1 VLNRLAWHGRSDK
14 GSATY
19 LLRGSCCWRTCGG
32 RHIRARQP
40 KTTLRIFDP
49 TGHIHAQVTLSGI
62 VRRQTAVTYVNYP
75 RGTGRLL
82 LVFNRAGRTDF
93 CRLTQGLARRG
104 ARLHN
109 HHEVNAFEVNGH
121 IYLRPYVDYRYYPN
135 GLCGLP
141 DLQMQM
147 KLVTAGQLARLLR

>member
-1 VLNRLAWHGRSDK
+1 MGEAMRVRLLTCCVTLVASGLVAV
-14 GSATY
+14 GASAQ
-19 LLRGSCCWRTCGG
+19 SN
-32 RHIRARQP
+32 A

-49 TGHIHAQVTLSGI
+49 TGQIHAQVTLSGI
-62 VRRQTAVTYVNYP
+62 VRRQTAVTYVNDP
-75 RGTGRLL
+75 RGMGRLL

-93 CRLTQGLARRG
+93 CRLTRGLARRG

-147 KLVTAGQLARLLR
+147 KLATARQLTRLLR